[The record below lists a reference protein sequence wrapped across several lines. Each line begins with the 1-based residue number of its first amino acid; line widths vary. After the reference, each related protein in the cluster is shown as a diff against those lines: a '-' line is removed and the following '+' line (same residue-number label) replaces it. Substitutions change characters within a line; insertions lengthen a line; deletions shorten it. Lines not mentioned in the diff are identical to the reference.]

1 MATVQS
7 QVCVSLEAG
16 QDLST
21 QQFRFVTLASDGQ
34 VDPTGDG
41 LYATGV
47 LQNAPAAA
55 GHAASVAISGITKVV
70 CGGNIT
76 RGNPVSSDSTG
87 RAVAVGTGDVV
98 LGQALETG
106 STGRIISIL
115 FAPR

>member
-21 QQFRFVTLASDGQ
+21 KQFYFVTLASDGQ

-41 LYATGV
+41 AFATGV
-47 LQNAPAAA
+47 LQNAPSAA
-55 GHAASVAISGITKVV
+55 GRVSEVAISGITKVK

-76 RGNPVSSDSTG
+76 RGGNVSSDSAG
-87 RAVAVGTGDVV
+87 LAVASATGDVV

-106 STGRIISIL
+106 SNGRVIAIL
-115 FAPR
+115 LNAR